1 MNLMEWSPLDVLL
14 VTIDI
19 FVVWFILYKLL
30 GIIKGTRSVQLLKG
44 IALVVVVRLASLF
57 FDLPTLSWL
66 TDQVMT
72 WVS

>member
-57 FDLPTLSWL
+57 FDLPIK
-66 TDQVMT
+66 
-72 WVS
+72 

>member
-44 IALVVVVRLASLF
+44 IAL
-57 FDLPTLSWL
+57 TH
-66 TDQVMT
+66 
-72 WVS
+72 